1 MNRSSVH
8 LPQPD
13 RAPLAAGSVPRAA
26 FQGRRGAFSET
37 AVRRLFPGG
46 AIPIECREF
55 ETLFSAIREGRAEY
69 IVAPLENTLAG
80 AVYQCYD
87 LLYDSGLSIT
97 DEIVLPISHCLIA
110 VPGATLA
117 DIREVES
124 HPVALAQCERFFV
137 QHRRFSARWPTIRR
151 EACRPSSTPETAPAQ
166 LSPAARPPPSTAERF
181 CWNTSKTFLT
191 TSRDSSCCRHRPAPI
206 CPNKPITGLP
216 GTRRQQQHHDH
227 RADHPQYTGIAVS
240 RAGAVL
246 AGAID
251 LRSLLSRPIKG
262 KPWQYRFFLDVAAS
276 KQQLE
281 KHVAGPLRAMDA
293 EIRYL
298 GSCNSSRDLHK

>member
-1 MNRSSVH
+1 VSRSSQPA
-8 LPQPD
+8 PQETQEQPLL
-13 RAPLAAGSVPRAA
+13 APPRVA

-37 AVRRLFPGG
+37 AVRRLFAESVTPV
-46 AIPIECREF
+46 ECREF

-87 LLYDSGLSIT
+87 LLFESGLSIT

-110 VPGATLA
+110 VPGASLA

-124 HPVALAQCERFFV
+124 HPVALAQCERFFAQHPAIQRKVADDTAGSV
-137 QHRRFSARWPTIRR
+137 QAIVNAGDRTRAAIAGSEAAALYGGTILLEHIEDFVNNFTRFVL
-151 EACRPSSTPETAPAQ
+151 
-166 LSPAARPPPSTAERF
+166 LSPQASAQDNNTTTTIALTIPNQAGSLYCALAPFADAR
-181 CWNTSKTFLT
+181 
-191 TSRDSSCCRHRPAPI
+191 
-206 CPNKPITGLP
+206 
-216 GTRRQQQHHDH
+216 
-227 RADHPQYTGIAVS
+227 
-240 RAGAVL
+240 
-246 AGAID
+246 ID

-281 KHVAGPLRAMDA
+281 EHVAGPLRAMDA

-298 GSCNSSRDLHK
+298 GSCNSRRDQHK

>member
-1 MNRSSVH
+1 VNRSSPS
-8 LPQPD
+8 LPRPQ
-13 RAPLAAGSVPRAA
+13 RASLAGGPVPRAA

-46 AIPIECREF
+46 AIPVECREF

-137 QHRRFSARWPTIRR
+137 QHPAIQRKVADDTAGSVQAIVNAGDRARAAIAGSEAAALYGGTILLEHIEDFANNFTRFVL
-151 EACRPSSTPETAPAQ
+151 
-166 LSPAARPPPSTAERF
+166 LSP
-181 CWNTSKTFLT
+181 
-191 TSRDSSCCRHRPAPI
+191 
-206 CPNKPITGLP
+206 
-216 GTRRQQQHHDH
+216 Q
-227 RADHPQYTGIAVS
+227 
-240 RAGAVL
+240 AGADDDNNSTTTIALTIPNRPGSLYHAL
-246 AGAID
+246 APFAQAEID

-281 KHVAGPLRAMDA
+281 KLVAGPLRAMDA

>member
-1 MNRSSVH
+1 MSGSS
-8 LPQPD
+8 Q
-13 RAPLAAGSVPRAA
+13 PLARSQQAQARRLSGTPRAA

-46 AIPIECREF
+46 AIPVECREF
-55 ETLFSAIREGRAEY
+55 ETLFSAIREGRADY
-69 IVAPLENTLAG
+69 LVAPLENTLAG

-87 LLYDSGLSIT
+87 LLYESGLSII

-110 VPGATLA
+110 VPGATLK

-137 QHRRFSARWPTIRR
+137 RHPAIQRKVADDTAGSVQAVVNAGDRARAAIAGSEAAALYGGTILQEHIEDFANNFTRFVL
-151 EACRPSSTPETAPAQ
+151 
-166 LSPAARPPPSTAERF
+166 LSPQPAGDDNNTTTTIALTIPNTPGSLYHALAPFAE
-181 CWNTSKTFLT
+181 
-191 TSRDSSCCRHRPAPI
+191 
-206 CPNKPITGLP
+206 
-216 GTRRQQQHHDH
+216 
-227 RADHPQYTGIAVS
+227 
-240 RAGAVL
+240 AG
-246 AGAID
+246 ID
-251 LRSLLSRPIKG
+251 LHSLLSRPIKG

-281 KHVAGPLRAMDA
+281 EHVAGPLRAMDA

-298 GSCNSSRDLHK
+298 GSCNSRRDQHK